1 MSCLEAGH
9 ILSNGFKITI
19 FVFLQSQRQ
28 LNVKYRRKR
37 DFAVLQRQQMDHM
50 FTTSYSYQFNC
61 SLNSELLFEEAILKE
76 SGDHDNGWICNHY
89 NESRTMSVVA
99 VVNTKI

>member
-19 FVFLQSQRQ
+19 FVFVQSQRQ
-28 LNVKYRRKR
+28 SNVKYRRKR

-61 SLNSELLFEEAILKE
+61 SLNSELLLEEAIRNPVIIIMDL
-76 SGDHDNGWICNHY
+76 
-89 NESRTMSVVA
+89 
-99 VVNTKI
+99 